1 MAGSTYVA
9 DLAEGAVVDATFA
22 VQRKTR
28 RRTRNGDPFLSVE
41 LADRTGRV
49 PGVVWNDV
57 NLLGARFDQGDTVRV
72 LGKVEAYGGR
82 LQISVRD
89 LERIEGGD
97 PLELVPG
104 SRRDAETLEG
114 FLEFLAGEIHH
125 EGLRAVVS
133 GVIDD
138 PRVRERLR
146 TAPAS
151 ETHHDYAG
159 GLLEHTVAVATL
171 CREAAQLH
179 PRLNSDI
186 LLAAALLHDVG
197 RTETFR
203 PGVTI
208 AVSDEGRMLGHVLA
222 GVRMIDA
229 AARDAGLADDVLL
242 PLLNAVA
249 GHHGPL
255 EGRRLETPEA
265 VALYHANSLDAR
277 RRRSARGL
285 TARWSRDISAARAAG
300 GAYAGGRHAQE
311 RPPFIPTSAW
321 ATCTC
326 GSATS
331 SGRPRSIA
339 TLSA

>member
-1 MAGSTYVA
+1 MAEGTYVSE
-9 DLAEGAVVDATFA
+9 LEEGALVEATFA
-22 VQRKTR
+22 VQRKR
-28 RRTRNGDPFLSVE
+28 SRRTRNGDAFLSLE

-49 PGVVWNDV
+49 PAVIWNDV
-57 NLLGARFDQGDTVRV
+57 NVLGGRFDEGDTVRV
-72 LGKVEAYGGR
+72 LGRVESYDGR
-82 LQISVRD
+82 PQIAIRD
-89 LERIEGGD
+89 LQRLDQGD
-97 PLELVPG
+97 ALELVPG
-104 SRRDAETLEG
+104 ARRDAETLDG
-114 FLEFLAGEIHH
+114 MLEFLAAEIHDP
-125 EGLRAVVS
+125 GLSELVARFLAN
-133 GVIDD
+133 G
-138 PRVRERLR
+138 RFRERLR

-208 AVSDEGRMLGHVLA
+208 ALSDEGRMLGHVLA
-222 GVRMIDA
+222 GVRMIDG
-229 AARDAGLADDVLL
+229 AARDAGLSDDVLL

-255 EGRRLETPEA
+255 EGRRLETPEG

-277 RRRSARGL
+277 LGEAL
-285 TARWSRDISAARAAG
+285 G
-300 GAYAGGRHAQE
+300 G
-311 RPPFIPTSAW
+311 
-321 ATCTC
+321 
-326 GSATS
+326 
-331 SGRPRSIA
+331 
-339 TLSA
+339 

>member
-1 MAGSTYVA
+1 MAGSTYVT
-9 DLAEGAVVDATFA
+9 DLSEGSLVDATFA
-22 VQRKTR
+22 VQRKQR
-28 RRTRNGDPFLSVE
+28 RRTRNGDPFLSME

-57 NLLGARFDQGDTVRV
+57 NVLGARFDQGDTVRV
-72 LGKVEAYGGR
+72 LGRVETYGGR

-89 LERIEGGD
+89 VEKVEGGD

-104 SRRDAETLEG
+104 SRRDADTLDG
-114 FLEFLAGEIHH
+114 FVEFLAGEVAHP
-125 EGLRAVVS
+125 GLRALLEAFLT
-133 GVIDD
+133 D
-138 PRVRERLR
+138 RAFRERLR
-146 TAPAS
+146 TAPAA

-159 GLLEHTVAVATL
+159 GLLEHTVAVASL

-179 PRLNSDI
+179 PRLNSD
-186 LLAAALLHDVG
+186 LVVCAAILHDAG

-208 AVSDEGRMLGHVLA
+208 AVSEEGRLIGHVLA

-229 AARDAGLADDVLL
+229 AARRSGLADDALL

-265 VALYHANSLDAR
+265 VALFHANALDAR
-277 RRRSARGL
+277 LAESL
-285 TARWSRDISAARAAG
+285 
-300 GAYAGGRHAQE
+300 
-311 RPPFIPTSAW
+311 
-321 ATCTC
+321 
-326 GSATS
+326 
-331 SGRPRSIA
+331 
-339 TLSA
+339 

>member
-1 MAGSTYVA
+1 MAGETYVA
-9 DLAEGAVVDATFA
+9 DLSEGTLVDAMFA
-22 VQRKTR
+22 VQRKQR
-28 RRTRNGDPFLSVE
+28 RHTRNGDPFLSME

-57 NLLGARFDQGDTVRV
+57 NLLGSRFDQGDTVRV
-72 LGKVEAYGGR
+72 LGRVESYGGR
-82 LQISVRD
+82 LQIAVRD
-89 LERIEGGD
+89 LEKIEAGD
-97 PLELVPG
+97 PLDLVPG
-104 SRRDAETLEG
+104 ARRDAETLDG
-114 FLEFLAGEIHH
+114 FVEFLAGEVAHA
-125 EGLRAVVS
+125 GLRGLLDRFLA
-133 GVIDD
+133 D
-138 PRVRERLR
+138 PRFRERLR
-146 TAPAS
+146 SAPAA

-179 PRLNSDI
+179 PRLNSDV
-186 LLAAALLHDVG
+186 LLTAALLHDVG

-208 AVSDEGRMLGHVLA
+208 AVSEQGRLLGHVLA

-229 AARDAGLADDVLL
+229 AAAGLPDDVLL

-277 RRRSARGL
+277 LGEAL
-285 TARWSRDISAARAAG
+285 G
-300 GAYAGGRHAQE
+300 G
-311 RPPFIPTSAW
+311 
-321 ATCTC
+321 
-326 GSATS
+326 
-331 SGRPRSIA
+331 
-339 TLSA
+339 

>member
-9 DLAEGAVVDATFA
+9 DLSEGAVVDATFA
-22 VQRKTR
+22 VQRKLR
-28 RRTRNGDPFLSVE
+28 RTTRNGDPFLSVE

-104 SRRDAETLEG
+104 SRRDADTLEG
-114 FLEFLAGEIHH
+114 FLEFLTAEIHH
-125 EGLRAVVS
+125 DGLRGLVS
-133 GVIDD
+133 RVLDD
-138 PRVRERLR
+138 PRLRERLR

-151 ETHHDYAG
+151 ESHHDYAG

-208 AVSDEGRMLGHVLA
+208 AVTDEGRMIGHVIA
-222 GVRMIDA
+222 GVRVIDA
-229 AARDAGLADDVLL
+229 AAREAGLGDDVLL

-255 EGRRLETPEA
+255 EGRKLETPEA
-265 VALYHANSLDAR
+265 VALYHANALDAR
-277 RRRSARGL
+277 LGEAFGG
-285 TARWSRDISAARAAG
+285 SAA
-300 GAYAGGRHAQE
+300 
-311 RPPFIPTSAW
+311 
-321 ATCTC
+321 
-326 GSATS
+326 
-331 SGRPRSIA
+331 
-339 TLSA
+339 